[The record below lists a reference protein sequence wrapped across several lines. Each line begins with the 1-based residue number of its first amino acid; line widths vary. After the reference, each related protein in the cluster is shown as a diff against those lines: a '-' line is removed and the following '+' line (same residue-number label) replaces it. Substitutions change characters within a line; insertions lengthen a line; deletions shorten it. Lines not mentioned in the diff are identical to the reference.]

1 MDTSASVH
9 HDDGPTPAEW
19 RAFGAKLLHA
29 AGLAS
34 LGAGVIFFVA
44 ANWSAWGLAGR
55 FGLLQAGLA
64 LCVGVALWKPPPSR
78 PGQAALLLAT
88 LFTGALLA
96 LFGQTYQT
104 GADVY
109 ELFFTWALLALP
121 FAVAGLW
128 GAVWAVWWGVLNVGL
143 GLLCGGLGPDHF
155 FWHFIVGWGLD
166 RATLLMLPCLVNLM
180 GAGLFF
186 LLSRSRLAEAAPL
199 WLLRALLSVG
209 LAYGAAACLPH
220 RTEHIVL
227 ITGVYALISMGIA
240 AATLAARKDVFP
252 LTVLAGCWI
261 TISTVW
267 LADAMRM
274 NDLEQLFVIALW
286 LIGSSALAGKVL
298 MGLLRQW
305 RGLASGGAVS

>member
-1 MDTSASVH
+1 MDTHASRCN
-9 HDDGPTPAEW
+9 DDRPTLAQW
-19 RAFGAKLLHA
+19 RAFGSTLLNA

-34 LGAGVIFFVA
+34 LGAGIIFFVA

-55 FGLLQAGLA
+55 FGLLQAGLVF
-64 LCVGVALWKPPPSR
+64 CVGVALWKPPPSR

-96 LFGQTYQT
+96 LFGQSYQT

-121 FAVAGLW
+121 FAVAALS
-128 GAVWAVWWGVLNVGL
+128 GAVWAVWRGVFNVGL
-143 GLLCGGLGPDHF
+143 GLLCGGLSPADF
-155 FWHFIVGWGLD
+155 LWRAVDGWGLD
-166 RATLLMLPCLVNLM
+166 EATLLMIPCLVNLL

-186 LLSRSRLAEAAPL
+186 KLGRSRFTAVSPL
-199 WLLRALLSVG
+199 WLPRALLSIG
-209 LAYGAAACLPH
+209 LVYGVAASFPQQTTHSVA
-220 RTEHIVL
+220 I
-227 ITGVYALISMGIA
+227 IGVNALIAIGIA
-240 AATLAARKDVFP
+240 GATLARRRDVFP

-267 LADAMRM
+267 LAHLIRVS
-274 NDLEQLFVIALW
+274 DLEQFFLIALW
-286 LIGSSALAGKVL
+286 LFGSSAVAGTGL

-305 RGLASGGAVS
+305 RGRANVGAAS